1 MITLSPSGLPYL
13 SREELEA
20 IYSPEEFEW
29 LAKARIRPET
39 YQYISGFAGTGEG
52 HRMNRDAFGRW
63 VFCSRILRD
72 VSSIDLSTVIL
83 GRQLRTPILLGA
95 SAMHRLS
102 HPSGELATAR
112 AATMAGTVMMLS
124 TSSSVRLEELSPLA
138 ENRWLQLYWM
148 NDRAFTLDLV
158 QRAEAHNYQAI
169 ALTVDYSAL
178 GWREA
183 EKRLGDWDTGDVVQ
197 ANFPTPVPDGL
208 ALDSTITWRS
218 LDWLRSVT
226 SMPIILKGILSVADA
241 KIAVEEEIPAIIVST
256 HGGRQLDYLMAS
268 LDALPPIV
276 DAVAGRMEIYLDS
289 GVRRGTDVLKALA
302 LGANAAIIGRPV
314 HWALG
319 AGGEAGLLRLLAI
332 MNGELM
338 SAMALCGATS
348 ISAVDRSIVAPRP
361 R

>member
-1 MITLSPSGLPYL
+1 MLTVSPLGLPYL
-13 SREELEA
+13 TREELDA
-20 IYSPEEFEW
+20 IYSPEEFER
-29 LAKARIRPET
+29 LAKERIRPET
-39 YQYISGFAGTGEG
+39 YEYVSGFAGTGEG
-52 HRMNRDAFGRW
+52 QRMNRDAFGRW

-72 VSSIDLSTVIL
+72 VSSIDLSTVVL
-83 GRQLRTPILLGA
+83 GRTLRTPILLGA
-95 SAMHRLS
+95 SAMQRLS
-102 HPSGELATAR
+102 HPDGELATAR
-112 AATMAGTVMMLS
+112 AATKAGTVMMLS

-158 QRAEAHNYQAI
+158 QRAEAHGYQAI
-169 ALTVDYSAL
+169 ALTVDYSPL

-183 EKRLGDWDTGDVVQ
+183 EKRLGDWDTGDVLQ
-197 ANFPTPVPDGL
+197 AHFPTSIPKGL
-208 ALDSTITWRS
+208 AIDSSLTWRS

-226 SMPIILKGILSVADA
+226 SMPIILKGVLSVEDA
-241 KIAVEEEIPAIIVST
+241 KTAAQEEIPAIIVST
-256 HGGRQLDYLMAS
+256 HGGRQLDYLLAS

-276 DAVAGRMEIYLDS
+276 DAVAGRLEIYLDS

-302 LGANAAIIGRPV
+302 LGAKAAIIGRPV

-319 AGGEAGLLRLLAI
+319 TGGEAGLLRLLTI
-332 MNGELM
+332 MNSELI

-348 ISAVDRSIVAPRP
+348 IGAVDRSIVAPRP